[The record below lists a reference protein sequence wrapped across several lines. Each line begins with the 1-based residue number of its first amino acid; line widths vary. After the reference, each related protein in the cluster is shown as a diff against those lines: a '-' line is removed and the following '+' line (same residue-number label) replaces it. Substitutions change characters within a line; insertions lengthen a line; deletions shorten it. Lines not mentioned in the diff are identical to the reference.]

1 MLKSASAFF
10 LFSVIFT
17 MISVRKAMRNR
28 GVPEDKAERRACV
41 AVNKE
46 SGGKKAVREGE
57 NDLINNSRKSFV

>member
-1 MLKSASAFF
+1 
-10 LFSVIFT
+10 
-17 MISVRKAMRNR
+17 MRNR